1 MKKFD
6 FDRKLKLK
14 INPKKVCVSK
24 GNITLQYI
32 KQEYDED
39 DKVIDEYYD
48 ADESMDIRVE
58 DVESLPE
65 TDENNTLPTETR
77 NCEDNPFASGQSAK
91 RKKSN
96 GDKDIILKS
105 LGSLTKHTKD
115 GRERLQDECSIFG
128 ELVTHKLR
136 KLDEKSRTIAEHK
149 IQNIFYELK
158 MARFNVDQSSSS
170 SQPTYQFY
178 LNNHVPVSDTMVSDN
193 NLTVNSES
201 ANRNRSN

>member
-1 MKKFD
+1 MKTTHS
-6 FDRKLKLK
+6 L
-14 INPKKVCVSK
+14 
-24 GNITLQYI
+24 
-32 KQEYDED
+32 
-39 DKVIDEYYD
+39 
-48 ADESMDIRVE
+48 ADNQQKE
-58 DVESLPE
+58 
-65 TDENNTLPTETR
+65 
-77 NCEDNPFASGQSAK
+77 
-91 RKKSN
+91 KKSN

>member
-91 RKKSN
+91 RKKVQW
-96 GDKDIILKS
+96 
-105 LGSLTKHTKD
+105 
-115 GRERLQDECSIFG
+115 R
-128 ELVTHKLR
+128 
-136 KLDEKSRTIAEHK
+136 
-149 IQNIFYELK
+149 
-158 MARFNVDQSSSS
+158 
-170 SQPTYQFY
+170 
-178 LNNHVPVSDTMVSDN
+178 
-193 NLTVNSES
+193 
-201 ANRNRSN
+201 